1 MCSYLNRKSLVV
13 WRHKKKAKPPQTSN
27 WMDVCSKL
35 SGSSRWA
42 NNYCQDRRVLT
53 HRPTTLGRNQNQN
66 KFAEIASTDSSSTLW
81 IVAEDTAFRSDLDAT
96 LNSLCGIFASLNSH
110 CPCCNALQANQS
122 YSLTPGQ
129 TFVMWQRGSGLQLVL
144 VVQCT
149 TSTSLYTIH
158 ICGGGLQLVRLIHFQ
173 FPSICGGAPG

>member
-1 MCSYLNRKSLVV
+1 MATS
-13 WRHKKKAKPPQTSN
+13 KKAKPQTSN

-81 IVAEDTAFRSDLDAT
+81 IEAEDTAFRSDLDAT
-96 LNSLCGIFASLNSH
+96 LNSLCVIFASLNSH
-110 CPCCNALQANQS
+110 CPLQCIAGEAV
-122 YSLTPGQ
+122 LHVTPGQ

-158 ICGGGLQLVRLIHFQ
+158 ICGGGLQLVRLLHFQ
-173 FPSICGGAPG
+173 FLSICWGAPG